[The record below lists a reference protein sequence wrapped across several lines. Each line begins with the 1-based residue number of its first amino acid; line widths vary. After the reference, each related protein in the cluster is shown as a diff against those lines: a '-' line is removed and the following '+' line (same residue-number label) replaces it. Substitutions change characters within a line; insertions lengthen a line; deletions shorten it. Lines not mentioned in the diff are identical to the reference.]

1 MAEDVSVTTSSK
13 NDLFNTEEVAKII
26 GVTPR
31 TLRYWNAKKI
41 FEPYLIDHKGNFFYT
56 REEVEQLKSVYH
68 KDWHNPHKRRKDISP
83 SFPQVKMSNV
93 VSVSSDQ
100 NFKKLPIVQPHVIEM
115 EKFVLGAM
123 LLKNGEIIP
132 VISNILFDFDFYR
145 PEHRLLFNAITKIYN
160 EGKPISLLTLFE
172 DLRLNIDDNGKS
184 LLDKIGHTYI
194 LGVVETAHTTAYAE
208 HYARQIKEK
217 SNYRQIQDLLDVVA
231 EDIATE
237 QPLNEVIGKIQLVA
251 DRFSSKFEEEHKNFS
266 SFDDDFFDFKHDTEI
281 LRLFANRKTG
291 FDNIDDKQLFL
302 PGLYVLGATPAC
314 GKTTF
319 AWQLANQIAALGV
332 DVLFCTYEMTT
343 TELYAK
349 TAARE
354 LFKMNG
360 DTTLTAADIRC
371 GAFSKDLDDVF
382 GNMKHNLKKLKVK
395 KFANDDVDKL
405 LFAVRPFCL
414 YDSKPVIIVDY
425 LQRLIP
431 RNGKADTRTLIDD
444 ALFKIKDFQQKY
456 NVTFIVIS
464 TFNRTNYNQLVS
476 FESFKESGGIEYT
489 ADVVWAMQLN
499 VANYLSGEKEFT
511 IRQKINDAKKKQ
523 PREIN
528 LTCLKNRNGNNYD
541 CYFQYFSAHDYF
553 VPCDESDFV
562 ISEPD
567 KNSKTDD
574 NTNKNFEEIG

>member
-1 MAEDVSVTTSSK
+1 MK
-13 NDLFNTEEVAKII
+13 NNLSN
-26 GVTPR
+26 
-31 TLRYWNAKKI
+31 
-41 FEPYLIDHKGNFFYT
+41 
-56 REEVEQLKSVYH
+56 EQ
-68 KDWHNPHKRRKDISP
+68 
-83 SFPQVKMSNV
+83 PQ
-93 VSVSSDQ
+93 
-100 NFKKLPIVQPHVIEM
+100 VIEM
-115 EKFVLGAM
+115 EKFVLGSM

-132 VISNILFDFDFYR
+132 VISNILCDFDFYR

-160 EGKPISLLTLFE
+160 DGKPISLLTLFE

-208 HYARQIKEK
+208 HYAKQIKEK

-266 SFDDDFFDFKHDTEI
+266 SFDEDFFYFKHDTEI

-291 FDNIDDKQLFL
+291 FANIDDKQLFL

-319 AWQLANQIAALGV
+319 AWQLANQLTALGD
-332 DVLFCTYEMTT
+332 DVLFCSYEMTP

-354 LFKMNG
+354 LFKMND
-360 DTTLTAADIRC
+360 DTTLTSADIRC
-371 GAFSKDLDDVF
+371 GAFSADLDGIF
-382 GNMKHNLKKLKVK
+382 SLMKHNLKKLKVK
-395 KFANDDVDKL
+395 KFSNDDVDKL

-414 YDSKPVIIVDY
+414 AERKPVIIVDY

-444 ALFKIKDFQQKY
+444 ALFKIKDFQQKF

-541 CYFQYFSAHDYF
+541 CFFQYFSAHDYF
-553 VPCDESDFV
+553 VSCDESDFI
-562 ISEPD
+562 ISKNNDKKTSNADVSDKDNEP
-567 KNSKTDD
+567 K
-574 NTNKNFEEIG
+574 